1 MRDRV
6 GLWLGLQR
14 GVGFRFR
21 IKDMVRVKVR
31 IRVALVHWLGG
42 FG

>member
-1 MRDRV
+1 MVRVADRGRV
-6 GLWLGLQR
+6 R
-14 GVGFRFR
+14 A
-21 IKDMVRVKVR
+21 KDMVRVR